1 MSARGLSWAPTDLG
15 QHKRARFASW
25 WLQLKQWHPAR
36 FGSNGTMTS
45 ANSAHANGVSKDPA
59 MAHTPTPLG
68 QDPRYQ
74 RFLSAPVGEDRRG
87 GSVTVL
93 SMLARLG
100 VDPWGE
106 ASDLANLPEGA
117 ARQRLEALMSRFH
130 DVSTPVPDQSRIVSV
145 LVALLPGQASTAKPA
160 SDGASAGLVFPPQGS
175 PFRWIIAAALF
186 IGWVAMV
193 AQGQ

>member
-1 MSARGLSWAPTDLG
+1 
-15 QHKRARFASW
+15 
-25 WLQLKQWHPAR
+25 
-36 FGSNGTMTS
+36 
-45 ANSAHANGVSKDPA
+45 
-59 MAHTPTPLG
+59 
-68 QDPRYQ
+68 
-74 RFLSAPVGEDRRG
+74 
-87 GSVTVL
+87 
-93 SMLARLG
+93 
-100 VDPWGE
+100 
-106 ASDLANLPEGA
+106 
-117 ARQRLEALMSRFH
+117 MSRFH